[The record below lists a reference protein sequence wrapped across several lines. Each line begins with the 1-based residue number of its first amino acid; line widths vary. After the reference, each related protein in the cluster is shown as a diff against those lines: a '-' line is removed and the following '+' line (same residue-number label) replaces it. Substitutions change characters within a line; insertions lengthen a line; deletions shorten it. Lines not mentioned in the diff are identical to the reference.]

1 MMDSSA
7 PTSGRDY
14 DDKSPAPFMFNRC
27 GQTNKVNKAPD
38 GWHSLTAGGTRQVK
52 NGLLPTEGAFGLEAW
67 RFLLDKLQE
76 GKEDEVLNALKT
88 EMKQRQKR
96 ERNRI
101 RDAVQEKLD
110 AMDEG
115 CMPLEDERQTKEESA
130 GLPKG
135 AQCLAKTGGLHVPD
149 PKRPLTPGDARPVS
163 VVGLQLGLSPL
174 LQAAA
179 TPTTSPAGLQSVIVS
194 QQHLLHQPPAQG
206 PDDEDIYSALPR
218 DDDTQSLKAPLIQ
231 KADGVK
237 TDHPKPWSSFEVYTI
252 IRNVPKPA
260 DNHHKFVQEIEAL
273 RVSYDLTIGD
283 VEQVMRGVLG
293 ESEWL
298 AVKRSAT
305 AEGDKNGSGWPNTPT
320 PPFQE
325 REWLALQAA
334 LLIRYPRKINWSAAT
349 NVHLR
354 DGEGLY
360 DFWDRCKETFLLHS
374 GLQWAHNMESLINA
388 NFVNGLPPSIKILAQ
403 QDPCFN
409 DDPPN
414 KLIRQVQIWMEKEKV
429 KAATET
435 AHKGAFNQGAANQR
449 LKRRSHS
456 RGRDRAKANVKW
468 SQVQQQLPPQP
479 TLCHQAEQPPPYCQ
493 TPFNCYR
500 CGQPG
505 HIRQN
510 CPFKGGKTEQ
520 RQNSQQI
527 IHCQNATTTTAA
539 PSLESSSLPL
549 PLPPPFPVV
558 NVELNKKSFGF
569 VVVPTA

>member
-1 MMDSSA
+1 MDSSA
-7 PTSGRDY
+7 PTSGRNY
-14 DDKSPAPFMFNRC
+14 DDKSPAPFMFYRC

-38 GWHSLTAGGTRQVK
+38 GWHSLTAGATRQVK
-52 NGLLPTEGAFGLEAW
+52 NVPLPTEGAFGLEAW

-76 GKEDEVLNALKT
+76 GKEDEVLNALKM

-115 CMPLEDERQTKEESA
+115 CMPPEDESA
-130 GLPKG
+130 ALPKG
-135 AQCLAKTGGLHVPD
+135 AQCLAKTGGLHALD

-179 TPTTSPAGLQSVIVS
+179 TPTTSPAGPQSVIVS
-194 QQHLLHQPPAQG
+194 QQHPLHQPPAQG

-218 DDDTQSLKAPLIQ
+218 DDDPQSLEAPLIQ

-273 RVSYDLTIGD
+273 RASYDLTIGD

-298 AVKRSAT
+298 AVRRSAM
-305 AEGDKNGSGWPNTPT
+305 ADGDKNGSSWPNTPT
-320 PPFQE
+320 LPFQE
-325 REWLALQAA
+325 RDWLALQTT
-334 LLIRYPRKINWSAAT
+334 LLIRYPHKINWSAAS

-360 DFWDRCKETFLLHS
+360 NFWDRCKKTFLLHS
-374 GLQWAHNMESLINA
+374 GLQWADNMESLINA

-403 QDPCFN
+403 QDPCFE

-414 KLIRQVQIWMEKEKV
+414 KLIRRVQIWMEKEKV
-429 KAATET
+429 NAAKET
-435 AHKGAFNQGAANQR
+435 TNGGAFNQGAANQC
-449 LKRRSHS
+449 LKRQSHS
-456 RGRDRAKANVKW
+456 GGRDKAKANAKW
-468 SQVQQQLPPQP
+468 SQAQQLPPRP

-493 TPFNCYR
+493 ISFKCHG

-505 HIRQN
+505 HFRRN
-510 CPFKGGKTEQ
+510 CPFAGGKTE
-520 RQNSQQI
+520 
-527 IHCQNATTTTAA
+527 
-539 PSLESSSLPL
+539 
-549 PLPPPFPVV
+549 
-558 NVELNKKSFGF
+558 
-569 VVVPTA
+569 